1 MKTLEEFLN
10 QLREPHRTRAFLH
23 VSPTVLK
30 HKYYSFRNAYIQD
43 SRLWLRLKDPP
54 TWLDLA
60 ANWNRYTTYSYSK
73 YLKK

>member
-23 VSPTVLK
+23 VSPTRLK
-30 HKYYSFRNAYIQD
+30 YKYSSFEEAYIQD
-43 SRLWLRLKDPP
+43 SDNWLRLKDTP
-54 TWLDLA
+54 TWLNLA
-60 ANWNRYTTYSYSK
+60 AYWKRYTTCSYSK